1 MAAAQLN
8 RTGRALLG
16 AAVSLPVL
24 RIVEGPLLA
33 GSAPDPLHRAAGG
46 PPPRPGEDRWR
57 RALGAFE
64 QAEAA
69 LRAFERRTAGAPWE
83 EQKAVEEGM
92 DAHLDV
98 LYPALRRLLRIP
110 APDLHALA
118 TKIALVVDHEVGTDC
133 GETSLALLKRDAW
146 RLAGA
151 QATGR

>member
-1 MAAAQLN
+1 MAAAQH
-8 RTGRALLG
+8 RASRRALLG
-16 AAVSLPVL
+16 AAVALPVVSVL
-24 RIVEGPLLA
+24 DGPLLA
-33 GSAPDPLHRAAGG
+33 GSAPDPLHRPSVGPP

-57 RALGAFE
+57 RALAVFE

-83 EQKAVEEGM
+83 EQEAVEQGM

-110 APDLHALA
+110 APDLLALA
-118 TKIALVVDHEVGTDC
+118 TKIALIVDHEVGTDC

-146 RLAGA
+146 RLAG
-151 QATGR
+151 GI